1 MNQDITLLCLPYAG
15 ANAYTYRKFR
25 EHHDERI
32 AIRAFDLPGHGKFL
46 RKAPLTSIADMA
58 DYLFEQVRNLLGQPY
73 AIYGHSM
80 GTLIAYALSQKIRQ
94 ANLPMPAHLFL
105 SGRQGPAIGA
115 TQKDWHLLPQQ
126 KFIDKVK
133 TYGGLPDLIAQEKEL
148 MDLFVP
154 ILKADFQAVSG
165 YRYDER
171 EEPLDV
177 PVTVLMGLEE
187 DYTFEEA
194 LDWQRIT
201 SRKLIA
207 KQFPGNHF
215 FIFEH
220 LPEIGRII
228 SRTLKHAVSAK
239 D

>member
-1 MNQDITLLCLPYAG
+1 MSQNITLFCLPYAG
-15 ANAYTYRKFR
+15 ANAYTYRKFQ
-25 EHHDERI
+25 EHHDKCI
-32 AIRAFDLPGHGKFL
+32 SIRAFDLPGHGKYL
-46 RKAPLTSIADMA
+46 KKVPLTSIADMV
-58 DYLFEQVRNLLGQPY
+58 DYFFKHIQGHLRQPY

-80 GTLIAYALSQKIRQ
+80 GTLIGYALSQKIRQ

-105 SGRQGPAIGA
+105 SGRQGPAVKSR
-115 TQKDWHLLPQQ
+115 QKDWHLLPQEQ
-126 KFIDKVK
+126 FIEKVK
-133 TYGGLPDLIAQEKEL
+133 SYGGLPAPIAQEKEL
-148 MDLFVP
+148 MELFTP

-165 YRYDER
+165 YSYTRA
-171 EEPLDV
+171 EPLDV

-201 SRKLIA
+201 SRKLVV

-220 LPEIGRII
+220 LAEIGSAI
-228 SRTLKHAVSAK
+228 SRT
-239 D
+239 